1 MDVDTIAWL
10 PFDQEANNN
19 IDKDYVYHIRTKE
32 GAEYS
37 GMWPNY
43 IGFHCQNP
51 GEGRRVPM
59 SDVTHYA
66 IQMTFDDHA
75 DKFVF
80 NRG

>member
-1 MDVDTIAWL
+1 MDQAINWL
-10 PFDQEANNN
+10 PFDEEARNN

-32 GAEYS
+32 GTEYS

-43 IGFHCQNP
+43 AGFHCQNP
-51 GEGRRVPM
+51 KEGRRVAM
-59 SDVTHYA
+59 SDVSDYA

-80 NRG
+80 CRG

>member
-1 MDVDTIAWL
+1 MDQIEWL
-10 PFDQEANNN
+10 PYDDEAHRN
-19 IDKDYVYHIRTKE
+19 IDKDYVYYIRTSNE
-32 GAEYS
+32 TEHS

-43 IGFHCQNP
+43 AGFHCVNP
-51 GEGRRVPM
+51 GQGLRVSM

>member
-1 MDVDTIAWL
+1 MDDIQWQV
-10 PFDQEANNN
+10 FDDAARDN

-37 GMWPNY
+37 GMYPNY
-43 IGFHCQNP
+43 AGFHCQNP
-51 GEGRRVPM
+51 GEPRRVDM

-75 DKFVF
+75 DKYVF
-80 NRG
+80 KRG